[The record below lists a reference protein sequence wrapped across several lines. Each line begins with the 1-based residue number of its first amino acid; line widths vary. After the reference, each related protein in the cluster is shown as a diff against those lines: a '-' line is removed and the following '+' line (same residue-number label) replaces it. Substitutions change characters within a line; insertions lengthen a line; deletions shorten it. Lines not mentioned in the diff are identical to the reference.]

1 MPRSAEKELQE
12 FLAALPA
19 WQGKVVRREFSSLF
33 QDEVTLWM
41 QCESAELDRL
51 KHEYESIIKRIP
63 GEWTK
68 YRERSQSELDSFG
81 QQAGMLPPKGC
92 PGAPQKEELAQQ
104 AALLQQRGMKNP
116 QIAAELNK
124 TLEKENQ
131 TTAEAVRKL
140 LARRSKSHKSQTDK
154 I

>member
-12 FLAALPA
+12 FLAALPT
-19 WQGKVVRREFSSLF
+19 WQGKVVRRELSSLL

-41 QCESAELDRL
+41 QCEPAELDRL
-51 KHEYESIIKRIP
+51 KHEYEMIIQRIP

-68 YRERSQSELDSFG
+68 YRKRSHSELDSFG
-81 QQAGMLPPKGC
+81 QQAGMLPPKGR
-92 PGAPQKEELAQQ
+92 PGAPRKEELAER

-124 TLEKENQ
+124 TLPKENQ
-131 TTAEAVRKL
+131 ITAEAVRKL
-140 LARRSKSHKSQTDK
+140 LARRSKSQNSHTDK